1 MHKMN
6 ILKENDAVILIDQK
20 GKRHFILL
28 KKGKT
33 FHSQWGSIT
42 HEEIIGKEEGV
53 IINLRHGASFVVFR
67 PTLWEF
73 ALHMQRISGI
83 IYPKDMGFIWIWGDI
98 FPGARV
104 IEGGV
109 GSGAMLIVLS
119 RAVGERGEV
128 ISYEIREDMIKR
140 AKENLK
146 NFYGEEPS
154 WVKIK
159 KEDIYKEIQEK
170 EVDRII
176 LDVPEPWR
184 VISHAKVSLKGGG
197 IIIAYLP
204 SIIQASRFHRELLD
218 NEFLSVET
226 VELLIRSWHIE
237 GKSVRPEHR
246 MVGHTGFLVKGRK
259 VL

>member
-1 MHKMN
+1 MK
-6 ILKENDAVILIDQK
+6 Q
-20 GKRHFILL
+20 
-28 KKGKT
+28 
-33 FHSQWGSIT
+33 
-42 HEEIIGKEEGV
+42 
-53 IINLRHGASFVVFR
+53 
-67 PTLWEF
+67 
-73 ALHMQRISGI
+73 
-83 IYPKDMGFIWIWGDI
+83 
-98 FPGARV
+98 
-104 IEGGV
+104 
-109 GSGAMLIVLS
+109 
-119 RAVGERGEV
+119 
-128 ISYEIREDMIKR
+128 
-140 AKENLK
+140 KENLK

-204 SIIQASRFHRELLD
+204 SIIQASQFHRELLD